1 MDYTIRE
8 IRIDEFSLLDDFL
21 YEAIF
26 VPTGESKPNKNIIR
40 LPELQVYV
48 EGFGSKADDICFVAE
63 VSAKVVGAVWV
74 RDMDDYGHI
83 QEGVPSFAISI
94 YEDYRGYGIGT
105 ELMKRMLQELASRGY
120 QKASLSVQKA
130 NYAAKMYLDLGF
142 IIDHEN
148 EEEYIMVYRFI

>member
-8 IRIDEFSLLDDFL
+8 IRIDEIPLLDDFL

-26 VPTGESKPNKNIIR
+26 VPAGELKPDKNIIR

-48 EGFGSKADDICFVAE
+48 EDFGSKADDICFVAE
-63 VSAKVVGAVWV
+63 VSTKVVGAVWV

-83 QEGVPSFAISI
+83 QDGVPSFAISL
-94 YEDYRGYGIGT
+94 YEDYRGCGIGT

-120 QKASLSVQKA
+120 KKASLSVQKA

-142 IIDHEN
+142 YIEHEN
-148 EEEYIMVYRFI
+148 EDEYIMVYSFK